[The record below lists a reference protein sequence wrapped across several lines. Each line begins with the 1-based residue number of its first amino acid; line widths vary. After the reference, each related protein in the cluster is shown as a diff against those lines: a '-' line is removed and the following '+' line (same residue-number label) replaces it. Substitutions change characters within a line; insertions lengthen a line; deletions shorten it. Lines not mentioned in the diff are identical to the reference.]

1 MLEKLFLEQ
10 DKTIKSSAF
19 AIDFFVREYLFYL
32 INYFFLNNTIMNLYR
47 LGVRDL
53 ENVTSI

>member
-32 INYFFLNNTIMNLYR
+32 INYFFFK
-47 LGVRDL
+47 
-53 ENVTSI
+53 